1 MGRKDNILKIIPS
14 EIKGCPVTAIGENAF
29 SYCVELT
36 SITIPSG
43 VTFIGDWAFDYCI
56 SLASVTFLKDEEVII
71 VTKKGYAVR
80 VGTKDIAPIGRAT
93 MGRKA
98 VKLTEKDE
106 VIIGIPISRVEKE
119 KYLVIGTKEGQVVKT
134 NIKEFA
140 VGNLNRVGVRII
152 KLAAADIV
160 INGMVCDNQD
170 NLLIIGT
177 KHSKTISISEL
188 VQNPRD
194 SAGRAVI
201 KDEQLKGLVKI

>member
-1 MGRKDNILKIIPS
+1 M
-14 EIKGCPVTAIGENAF
+14 
-29 SYCVELT
+29 
-36 SITIPSG
+36 
-43 VTFIGDWAFDYCI
+43 
-56 SLASVTFLKDEEVII
+56 KDEEVII
-71 VTKKGYAVR
+71 ITKKGYAVR

-140 VGNLNRVGVRII
+140 VGNLNRVGVKII

-201 KDEQLKGLVKI
+201 KDENIKNLVKL